1 MYMLF
6 TEESIPVL
14 SWHLTSNY
22 QVLHTVGG
30 LAVVDLI
37 HVLQFPYS
45 LAPDVK
51 NALV

>member
-6 TEESIPVL
+6 TEGSIPVL

-30 LAVVDLI
+30 LAIVDLI
-37 HVLQFPYS
+37 LCITYS

-51 NALV
+51 NVLV